1 MPSIAQ
7 LIGELQTK
15 AIRLR
20 GREVIV
26 RAMPAG
32 RIDLLKQAFPK
43 PVPPL
48 KFNPLKGKNADPE
61 VAEWDA
67 EYIRSDAAHWEKI
80 SAMMAAMAIDLD
92 GPDGS
97 SVSAIADEKGMKA
110 WGEYA
115 YTQLMNY
122 LTPAEIKKIADTQ
135 RELVLGK
142 MEEEAAKNS

>member
-1 MPSIAQ
+1 MASIAQ

-67 EYIRSDAAHWEKI
+67 EFMRSEAAWYERI
-80 SAMMAAMAIDLD
+80 TVLQAAMAIDQE

-97 SVSAIADEKGMKA
+97 SVSAIEDEKAMKA
-110 WGEYA
+110 WGEHAYA
-115 YTQLMNY
+115 QLMKF
-122 LTPAEIKKIADTQ
+122 LTPPEIQEIARAQ